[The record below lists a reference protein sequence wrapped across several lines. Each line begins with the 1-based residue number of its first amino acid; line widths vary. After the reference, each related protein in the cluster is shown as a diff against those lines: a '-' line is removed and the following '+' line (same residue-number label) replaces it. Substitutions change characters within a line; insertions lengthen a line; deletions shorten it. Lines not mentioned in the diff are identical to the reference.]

1 MTLKR
6 PSLLMLMAG
15 AAALSTFAHSV
26 NASGPGEDKAQTK
39 AAPTRLGSAI
49 QSEMS

>member
-15 AAALSTFAHSV
+15 AAAVSTLAHGV
-26 NASGPGEDKAQTK
+26 AASGTQEEKEKAS

-49 QSEMS
+49 